1 MKNNSTSK
9 SANADRKNEILMA
22 GLKTFCEKSYE
33 STTIDDITKKAKCS
47 HGLFYHYFKSKRQLF
62 NEILSIRRNDFN
74 SEFNE
79 ELAKIKDY
87 REKLKVILNKLFSN
101 LKTDDSFAYFYFFFI
116 SQCFTHR
123 DKPKKAPPKCEDN
136 KTPPPHIFY
145 KNLFSEGQREGY
157 FTKKYSPREC
167 SRLLLSIIQGVTLSY
182 VISPKEIRL
191 NKHFPSIDFI
201 IDIFDKENE

>member
-1 MKNNSTSK
+1 MKEISAIK

-33 STTIDDITKKAKCS
+33 STTIDDITKKARCS

-62 NEILSIRRNDFN
+62 NEILSIRRYDFN
-74 SEFNE
+74 SEFSE
-79 ELAKIKDY
+79 KLKTIEDY
-87 REKLKVILNKLFSN
+87 RERLRIILDKLFSN
-101 LKTDDSFAYFYFFFI
+101 LKKDDSFAYFYFFFI
-116 SQCFTHR
+116 SQCFTNR
-123 DKPKKAPPKCEDN
+123 DKPKKMNANCDKNCP
-136 KTPPPHIFY
+136 PPPHIFY
-145 KNLFSEGQREGY
+145 ENLFLEGQNAGY

-167 SRLLLSIIQGVTLSY
+167 SRLLLSIIQGVTLGY
-182 VISPKEIRL
+182 VISPKEIRI